1 MAVCLQGC
9 NPSMLTV
16 CTQLPE
22 ELDMAYI
29 QKQLELME
37 VRRAAAAH
45 HPQPTC
51 GLPAAPA
58 HPLPHL
64 CRRRKNVGAT
74 CGYTYP
80 HSQL

>member
-1 MAVCLQGC
+1 
-9 NPSMLTV
+9 MLTV
-16 CTQLPE
+16 CTQIPE
-22 ELDMAYI
+22 ELDVAYI

-37 VRRAAAAH
+37 VRRAAA
-45 HPQPTC
+45 
-51 GLPAAPA
+51 A

-80 HSQL
+80 YSQL